1 MYIYVYLYIPLL
13 QSLLTYFCF
22 ILSINSGEAKN
33 KVVVSQK
40 VVRTGKTKKLGELSK
55 GEQYWIQNPLFE
67 ARILFESLTNDLR
80 DALVSVYT
88 ASVNRIC
95 DGRTS
100 GFLTLIITNDA
111 QPDNSWTLT
120 KLSDQSV
127 VARGGP
133 YDVGKEI
140 STVITPF
147 QDSVLCLTP
156 GDKYEFKLWDSYGDG
171 IVCYLYRI
179 CFLFCIVMIIIYSI
193 LTFRIVFFLYMI
205 ESAVNLV
212 WEDSRA
218 LWTVEKFSKVVMVL
232 LKNLKKT
239 SEYLL
244 QVGVI
249 LYQHQQHLLHRHL
262 HQRTL

>member
-1 MYIYVYLYIPLL
+1 MCI
-13 QSLLTYFCF
+13 
-22 ILSINSGEAKN
+22 
-33 KVVVSQK
+33 
-40 VVRTGKTKKLGELSK
+40 
-55 GEQYWIQNPLFE
+55 
-67 ARILFESLTNDLR
+67 R
-80 DALVSVYT
+80 DRVSVHT
-88 ASVNRIC
+88 VSVNRIC
-95 DGRTS
+95 EGRTS
-100 GFLTLIITNDA
+100 GFLTLIITNNA
-111 QPDNSWTLT
+111 HMEDNTWTLT

-133 YDVGKEI
+133 YLEAGKEI
-140 STVITPF
+140 TPY
-147 QDSVLCLTP
+147 QDSGLCLIP
-156 GDKYEFKLWDSYGDG
+156 GDKYEFKLLDSYGDG

-179 CFLFCIVMIIIYSI
+179 CFLFCIVMIVIYLI

-232 LKNLKKT
+232 LKNLTKT